1 MSQDDGGNTTK
12 SGSGRSPQERMEVL
26 REIGRDHGAGI
37 AQAGGGQTG
46 GDRFGEALTDGSKPL
61 QVPGG
66 EPAGPGQ
73 LKGLDEMTRN
83 VRFAESLAGERR
95 ELDAGARARLEG
107 MLGKRLDNVNVY
119 VGKYSTAAAAS
130 MNAEAF
136 AVGKHV
142 FFRKD
147 KFSTS
152 SAEGLGLMAHELTH
166 TFQDKGRSVEDKEA
180 EAHAVEDRVTQGL
193 RDGADME
200 VAREQSSASG
210 LLERLSGD
218 STPAAPP
225 GSGKPPDQD
234 TEPAATHDSPD
245 EKEVEELLVRRVLE
259 RFATESDVD
268 LERHGF
274 GL

>member
-1 MSQDDGGNTTK
+1 MAFTRR
-12 SGSGRSPQERMEVL
+12 GRWL
-26 REIGRDHGAGI
+26 C
-37 AQAGGGQTG
+37 
-46 GDRFGEALTDGSKPL
+46 
-61 QVPGG
+61 
-66 EPAGPGQ
+66 
-73 LKGLDEMTRN
+73 
-83 VRFAESLAGERR
+83 
-95 ELDAGARARLEG
+95 
-107 MLGKRLDNVNVY
+107 
-119 VGKYSTAAAAS
+119 AS
-130 MNAEAF
+130 
-136 AVGKHV
+136 
-142 FFRKD
+142 
-147 KFSTS
+147 
-152 SAEGLGLMAHELTH
+152 
-166 TFQDKGRSVEDKEA
+166 
-180 EAHAVEDRVTQGL
+180 RVTQGL